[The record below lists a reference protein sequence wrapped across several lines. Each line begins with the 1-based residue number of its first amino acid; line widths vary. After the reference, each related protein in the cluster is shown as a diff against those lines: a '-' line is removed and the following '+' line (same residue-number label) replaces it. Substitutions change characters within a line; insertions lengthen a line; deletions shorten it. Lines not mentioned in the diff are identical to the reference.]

1 MMWNVDDGWCHVG
14 VDGWSWPRCRCQ
26 WSIWGLTPVQP
37 MDGYSGPKNQTVDF
51 PGNDC
56 HPRKVKFIWCHIYI
70 YLYYMFITYIYM
82 YMYIYDRRDNAQS
95 VATPWPPI
103 AQDAWRA
110 EFKTIGPV
118 NPGGGPDLGGVDGE
132 IGSHGSHEHQTSG
145 EIYPLGKWRF

>member
-70 YLYYMFITYIYM
+70 YIYIICLLHIYIYICICI
-82 YMYIYDRRDNAQS
+82 YMIDVTTLSPSPRHDRPSHRMLGEPNSKPLD
-95 VATPWPPI
+95 PWI
-103 AQDAWRA
+103 QA
-110 EFKTIGPV
+110 
-118 NPGGGPDLGGVDGE
+118 GGPTLVESTGRLAAMVAMSIRHLGRY
-132 IGSHGSHEHQTSG
+132 T
-145 EIYPLGKWRF
+145 L